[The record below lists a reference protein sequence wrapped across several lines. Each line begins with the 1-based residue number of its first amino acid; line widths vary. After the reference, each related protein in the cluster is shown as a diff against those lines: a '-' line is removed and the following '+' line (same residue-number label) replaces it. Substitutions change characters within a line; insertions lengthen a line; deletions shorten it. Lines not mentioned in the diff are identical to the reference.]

1 MILLITYCI
10 SLIITS
16 VFIYVNMEKGESLE
30 DYIYRTDNLALFIIM
45 FIPAVNYLAVIYVL
59 IYTIWNKLK
68 HFTK

>member
-16 VFIYVNMEKGESLE
+16 VFIYMNMEKGESLE